1 MNPAPHIL
9 HLITAFDRGGAEN
22 HLAELVRHQRAA
34 GMAVTIAYF
43 RGQGGWREAMEG
55 LGCRVIDLD
64 LRFYGDPMPLL
75 RLRRLIADSGFSLVH
90 AHLPP
95 AELYARVAL
104 FGISR
109 AELPL
114 IITKHN
120 DCPFHRV
127 PGECLVERW
136 VARRAEAVICISE
149 AVNEYMAARKVA
161 VEPPRLITIAYGIDM
176 APYEAVAA
184 ADVAALRREWGCD
197 AETLVI
203 GFVGRL
209 VLQKAL
215 DQLIAAFALLR
226 KKTAQKVKLVIV
238 GRGPLQST
246 LQQCVRAHHLCEH
259 VVWAGFRADIP
270 VVMSAFD
277 VFALTSDF
285 EGFGLVLIEAMA
297 ARRPV
302 VATRVSA
309 IPEVVIDGE
318 TGILAEK
325 RNPESIAAALA
336 RMSDR
341 AFRTEL
347 GEAGHQRAFE
357 HFTLERM
364 YEATDDVYA
373 RALRPR
379 DTLNRTPGPAASA
392 VFQP

>member
-1 MNPAPHIL
+1 
-9 HLITAFDRGGAEN
+9 
-22 HLAELVRHQRAA
+22 
-34 GMAVTIAYF
+34 MAVTIAYF
-43 RGQGGWREAMEG
+43 RGPGGWREEMEA

-75 RLRRLIADSGFSLVH
+75 RLRRLIAAGGFSLVH

-95 AELYARVAL
+95 AELYARAAL
-104 FGISR
+104 LGIPR

-136 VARRAEAVICISE
+136 VAQRADAVICISE
-149 AVNEYMAARKVA
+149 AVNRYMTARKVA
-161 VEPPRLITIAYGIDM
+161 IEPPRLITVAYGIDI
-176 APYEAVAA
+176 APYEAVAEA
-184 ADVAALRREWGCD
+184 EVAALRREWGAD
-197 AETLVI
+197 SETMVI

-226 KKTAQKVKLVIV
+226 KKTARKVKLVIV

-246 LQQCVRAHHLCEH
+246 LQQCARAHHVCDGI
-259 VVWAGFRADIP
+259 VWAGFRADIP
-270 VVMSAFD
+270 RVMRAFD

-309 IPEVVIDGE
+309 IPEVVVDGE
-318 TGILAEK
+318 TGLLAEK
-325 RNPESIAAALA
+325 RSPESIAAALE
-336 RMSDR
+336 RMMDPELR
-341 AFRTEL
+341 AEM
-347 GEAGHQRAFE
+347 GEAGHQRACE

-364 YEATDDVYA
+364 HHATDDVYA
-373 RALRPR
+373 RALQTPPSF
-379 DTLNRTPGPAASA
+379 NPTPGTAASA
-392 VFQP
+392 VT